1 MKTIVIKIGEGRE
14 RTPDVTR
21 APSPRRVT
29 AATATAW
36 VAVLLAGGTVTT
48 GCGGGGSAGAPAV
61 VASTD
66 VWGSVARAVAGTH
79 LAVTSLLTGMNKDPH
94 SYQASPSDAAAL
106 TDAAL
111 VVYNGGGYDPWVD
124 TVLAGHPAVTR
135 IDAYSFA
142 TRSAGH
148 RPDEHVFY
156 DLRVAKSVAS
166 AIADRLAAI
175 DRADADSYRAGA
187 GAFGRDADEIAASEH
202 AIATTYAGVGVIV
215 TESVAHYLVE
225 ASGLNDRTPA
235 TLTAATENE
244 TDPSPA
250 DMAFALDLINGRQVA
265 AVLVNPQ
272 TTTPAI
278 NGLRDAARRA
288 GVPVTDVTETL
299 PGGTD
304 YLTWQRNTVTRL
316 LAALRSS
323 GSARP

>member
-1 MKTIVIKIGEGRE
+1 
-14 RTPDVTR
+14 
-21 APSPRRVT
+21 VT
-29 AATATAW
+29 AAAATAW
-36 VAVLLAGGTVTT
+36 VAVLLAGGAVTT

-175 DRADADSYRAGA
+175 DRADADAYHASA

-225 ASGLNDRTPA
+225 ASGLVDRTPA

-278 NGLRDAARRA
+278 NGLRDAALRA